1 MAIQFP
7 PITSTDPAP
16 QDGDQF
22 LDFETGNVWEY
33 DLAQNSW
40 TMIGLFN
47 FGAFQYRGYTQ
58 ITGTA
63 PGGLNPG
70 DLYSVEDGGI
80 ADASY
85 TGIAGET
92 VPQYSLIGVDPAL
105 TWSIVT
111 ISAQTPW
118 VRVNNTIVPA
128 TAGDDLDMET
138 GSYVISSL
146 TDLP

>member
-22 LDFETGNVWEY
+22 TDFESGTVWEY

-40 TMIGLFN
+40 TMIGLLN

-63 PGGLNPG
+63 PGNLIPGL
-70 DLYSVEDGGI
+70 LYSVEDGGI

-85 TGIAGET
+85 TGLAG
-92 VPQYSLIGVDPAL
+92 QNISRFSLIGVGAAL
-105 TWSIVT
+105 DWSIVT
-111 ISAQTPW
+111 LSSETPW

-128 TAGDDLDMET
+128 NAGDDLDMET